1 MYRQTTTA
9 LALALAVASLSTS
22 ACLAERGDACA
33 VDSDC
38 AQGFA
43 CSPDNICVDFA
54 GLLAS
59 FTLNKPTPP
68 KDTTVTPEVVADV
81 ASDSDGGPTCRA
93 PRGIFDATPG
103 GPCLEPDE
111 KLKVTRICIAPSGH
125 GTQGLAF
132 VGNAILSD
140 QFDND
145 TVIVEAWIDGDLT
158 PGCPVNIRWIRAP
171 TDRQADCTVVHGD
184 TLPIEVVAIIELFVL
199 EPKFNPTTGVMTG
212 LVDEDAV
219 LAAIDPAI
227 KATADAFIE
236 KDVDTDGDS
245 VPDKASV
252 IVTIQFGPGVPTDCP
267 TE

>member
-158 PGCPVNIRWIRAP
+158 PTAARSTSGGSAPPRTVRPTAPSSTATRSPSRWSRSSSCSCSSP
-171 TDRQADCTVVHGD
+171 SSTR
-184 TLPIEVVAIIELFVL
+184 P
-199 EPKFNPTTGVMTG
+199 
-212 LVDEDAV
+212 
-219 LAAIDPAI
+219 PA
-227 KATADAFIE
+227 
-236 KDVDTDGDS
+236 S
-245 VPDKASV
+245 
-252 IVTIQFGPGVPTDCP
+252 
-267 TE
+267 